1 MPPVLIPVNVSLP
14 TNGAVIQPG
23 NVGQLQE
30 VARLGLGKAIQV
42 AYAPD
47 GSRVAV
53 ATPLGVYFYDTATYQ
68 QVGFIAAA
76 NQLYTIAFSPDWQTL
91 ALGTKLPTRQIQ
103 VELRRLPAGN
113 CFTS

>member
-1 MPPVLIPVNVSLP
+1 MIPVSVSLP
-14 TNGAVIQPG
+14 TNGPVIQPG

-42 AYAPD
+42 EYAPD

-76 NQLYTIAFSPDWQTL
+76 NELVRVAFSPDWRTMGKFFDL
-91 ALGTKLPTRQIQ
+91 RKNEDIALSRTMGQSLFL
-103 VELRRLPAGN
+103 ED
-113 CFTS
+113 